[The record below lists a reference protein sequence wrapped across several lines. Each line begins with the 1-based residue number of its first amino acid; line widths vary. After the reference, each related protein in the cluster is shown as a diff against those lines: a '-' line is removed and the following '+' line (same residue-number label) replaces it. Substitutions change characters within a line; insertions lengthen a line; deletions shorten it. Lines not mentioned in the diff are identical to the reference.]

1 MSLSTE
7 FISQA
12 VFRLYEESVPRLLK
26 CVQEVSDEQ
35 LWWRPNDSSNSIG
48 NLVLHVTGNVNQ
60 WINAGL
66 GGDDDTRVRQ
76 AEFDNRGEIV
86 RVEMVECM
94 DAVMSRAKQ
103 VLHGLRESD
112 LLKIHSVQ
120 GYKETG
126 VSVVLH
132 VVEHFSYHVGQMT
145 YIVKSVKDID
155 TGYYS
160 GGNLGATE

>member
-1 MSLSTE
+1 MHL
-7 FISQA
+7 
-12 VFRLYEESVPRLLK
+12 
-26 CVQEVSDEQ
+26 
-35 LWWRPNDSSNSIG
+35 
-48 NLVLHVTGNVNQ
+48 TGNVNQ

-76 AEFDNRGEIV
+76 AEFDNRGEIG
-86 RVEMVECM
+86 RVEMVECL
-94 DAVMSRAKQ
+94 DVVMIRAKQ
-103 VLHGLRESD
+103 VLQELQESD
-112 LLKIHSVQ
+112 LLKIYSVQ

-126 VSVVLH
+126 VSIVLH

-160 GGNLGATE
+160 GENLDATE